1 MNGIHLINIGI
12 NLWGFLFFESTFLK
26 TMNAECTL
34 IDKILTDPEKDLK
47 KKMENRILL
56 KRYHQV

>member
-34 IDKILTDPEKDLK
+34 IDKISTDPEKDFLK
-47 KKMENRILL
+47 KWKTEFYLRD
-56 KRYHQV
+56 HQV

>member
-34 IDKILTDPEKDLK
+34 IYEISTDPEKDK
-47 KKMENRILL
+47 KK
-56 KRYHQV
+56 

>member
-12 NLWGFLFFESTFLK
+12 NLWVFLFFESTFLK

-34 IDKILTDPEKDLK
+34 IDKILTDPEKDF
-47 KKMENRILL
+47 
-56 KRYHQV
+56 

>member
-12 NLWGFLFFESTFLK
+12 NLWVFLFFESTFLK

-34 IDKILTDPEKDLK
+34 IYEISTDPEKDK
-47 KKMENRILL
+47 KNNFTLRD
-56 KRYHQV
+56 HQV